1 MWEENL
7 MYQLIWGP
15 MFVELPG
22 KCPAYPYLKTALH
35 VHADSDD
42 TTQHNIIEN

>member
-1 MWEENL
+1 MHK
-7 MYQLIWGP
+7 LIWGP
-15 MFVELPG
+15 MFVELTG
-22 KCPAYPYLKTALH
+22 KCPAYPYLNTALH